1 MPVTLNDCAAF
12 NSLVAVLAVFGGF
25 HALKSLKSAAVSA
38 VTFFTRKKASKSLG
52 AGSWLDQQ
60 SPSVASNPTRGEINF
75 LRVPIPGSSTV
86 LKLKLS
92 MEEVIK
98 LPLDWIFTENQ
109 DGSNKHY
116 QLSKDWSHES
126 GIPWVHLKLNCW
138 IK

>member
-1 MPVTLNDCAAF
+1 MPVTLNDGAAF

-25 HALKSLKSAAVSA
+25 HVLKSLKSAAVSA
-38 VTFFTRKKASKSLG
+38 VTFFTRKNASKSLG
-52 AGSWLDQQ
+52 AGSFG
-60 SPSVASNPTRGEINF
+60 SVAYNPTRGEINF
-75 LRVPIPGSSTV
+75 LVVPIPGSSTV

-98 LPLDWIFTENQ
+98 LPLDWIFTENL

>member
-1 MPVTLNDCAAF
+1 MPVTFNDCAAV

-38 VTFFTRKKASKSLG
+38 VTLFTRKKASKSLG
-52 AGSWLDQQ
+52 AGSFG
-60 SPSVASNPTRGEINF
+60 SVASNPTRGEINF

>member
-1 MPVTLNDCAAF
+1 MPVTLNDGAAF
-12 NSLVAVLAVFGGF
+12 KSLVTLLAVFGGF
-25 HALKSLKSAAVSA
+25 HVLKSLKSAAVSA
-38 VTFFTRKKASKSLG
+38 VTFFTRKNASKSLG
-52 AGSWLDQQ
+52 AGSNSRCFNLG
-60 SPSVASNPTRGEINF
+60 PEINF
-75 LRVPIPGSSTV
+75 LVVPIPGSSTV

-98 LPLDWIFTENQ
+98 LPLDWIFTENL